1 MATKRRRHS
10 PDQIIRKLA
19 EGHRL
24 LAVDQ
29 VINAGLGWFRTSD
42 LSRVKRGL
50 GANGIQAASP
60 NGPMDTEIQRPDDS
74 EIVQNEDA
82 GPARERALPS
92 M

>member
-10 PDQIIRKLA
+10 PDQIIRKLV

-50 GANGIQAASP
+50 GPTASKP
-60 NGPMDTEIQRPDDS
+60 LAPTAP
-74 EIVQNEDA
+74 
-82 GPARERALPS
+82 
-92 M
+92 